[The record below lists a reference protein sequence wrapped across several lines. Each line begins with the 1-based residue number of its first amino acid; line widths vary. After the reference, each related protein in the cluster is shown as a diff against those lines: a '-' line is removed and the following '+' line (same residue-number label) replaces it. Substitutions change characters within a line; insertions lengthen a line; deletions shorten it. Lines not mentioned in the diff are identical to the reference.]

1 MDPPHFTGLFKLV
14 GTTLLILILDNL
26 LYTEV
31 ARSLLGQIILTLGH
45 DPPFLSSSATV
56 TSEAPTPEGAA
67 TKKVGPMLAWIP
79 EYNVDESPLLTPGKY
94 II

>member
-1 MDPPHFTGLFKLV
+1 MDSPHFTGLFKLV
-14 GTTLLILILDNL
+14 GATILILILNNL

-56 TSEAPTPEGAA
+56 TSEALAPEGTA
-67 TKKVGPMLAWIP
+67 TKK
-79 EYNVDESPLLTPGKY
+79 
-94 II
+94 